1 MIEQALIFICWS
13 CAALVVYS
21 YAIYPA
27 LVYLAARLLGQ
38 KPTPPHAGNDEQLPP
53 ICLLIAAYNEQ
64 AEIGRRIENALKLD
78 YPRQKLQVIVASDGS
93 DDGTCDVVRRYESQ
107 NVRLLHFPQR
117 RGKANVLNDALS
129 QIDTPIVLL
138 SDANTFTD
146 AAAAKS
152 LVRWFVDPT
161 VGAVCGKLVLTDP
174 ATGKNV
180 DGLYWKYET
189 FLKIQESR
197 LGALLG
203 ANGAIYAIRREQFCP
218 IPNNTIVDDF
228 VIPLLIKL
236 RHGSRIIYD
245 CDAIAYEETAPDV
258 AGEFRRRAR
267 IGAGGWQAIGILWR
281 LLNPARGWVA
291 FSFLSH
297 KILRWL
303 CPFFLLV
310 LIASTILLAHRPLYR
325 GLLVAQVFLYLAAL
339 VGVFVPR
346 QFPLS
351 RLLRLANMFVGM
363 NAALLVGFFRWA
375 RGPQTGMWK
384 RTRRVGE
391 S

>member
-1 MIEQALIFICWS
+1 MIANALIFLCWG
-13 CAALVVYS
+13 CAALVAYS

-27 LVYLAARLLGQ
+27 LVYLAARLLGS
-38 KPTPPHAGNDEQLPP
+38 KPAPPAQGNDADLPY
-53 ICLLIAAYNEQ
+53 ISLLIAAYNEE
-64 AEIGRRIENALKLD
+64 AVIGRRIENALEMD
-78 YPRQKLQVIVASDGS
+78 YPREKLEIVVASDGS
-93 DDGTCDVVRRYESQ
+93 DDGTCEVVRRYESG
-107 NVRLLHFPQR
+107 NVRLLDFPQR

-129 QIDTPIVLL
+129 QIPSPIVLL

-146 AAAAKS
+146 AVAAKA
-152 LVRWFVDPT
+152 LVRWFSDEQ

-174 ATGKNV
+174 ASGKNV
-180 DGLYWKYET
+180 DSLYWKYET

-203 ANGAIYAIRREQFCP
+203 SNGAIYAIRRQQFCP

-228 VIPLLIKL
+228 VIPLLIKQ

-245 CDAIAYEETAPDV
+245 CDAVAYEETAPDV

-310 LIASTILLAHRPLYR
+310 LMLSTLLLARRPLYQ
-325 GLLVAQVFLYLAAL
+325 GLLLAQVLLYVAAF

-346 QFPLS
+346 RFPLS

-363 NAALLVGFFRWA
+363 NAALFVGFFRWA